1 MCGCQNNTSIDML
14 MYYDARPCSY
24 NGLFDYY
31 TNELLKGYYPFKM
44 FNTLYTLGTACECVS
59 DNKNVYATAAKGT
72 DGTALMFSYYNDDDD
87 CDERCEI
94 LFDFNG
100 ATDAYEIFSLDKE
113 RDAESIGF
121 IKSGEKIKVYPNT
134 VCLLK
139 SV

>member
-1 MCGCQNNTSIDML
+1 MYDRSAFVRNILDKNGYTDTESIL
-14 MYYDARPCSY
+14 NEWNY
-24 NGLFDYY
+24 N
-31 TNELLKGYYPFKM
+31 KGW
-44 FNTLYTLGTACECVS
+44 
-59 DNKNVYATAAKGT
+59 DNFVYSVKQIISIKGA

-100 ATDAYEIFSLDKE
+100 AADVYEIFSLDKE

-121 IKSGEKIKVYPNT
+121 VKSGEKIKVHPNT